1 MSIPETE
8 GLHRRIAALEAEVAR
23 LRSAPAERG
32 EAELHLIT
40 DALPVLVAYLDRDY
54 TYRFNNRYYEIWFG
68 RGVETLVGRH
78 AREVLGDAVFAQRR
92 PDMDRALAGESV
104 ARDGVLP
111 DRHGRLRA
119 CAIQY
124 IPRRTETGAVEG
136 FFVLAID
143 IEERRAAE
151 ARRIAVAELGDRLR
165 DLDDTAAIAYAA
177 AEILGTT
184 LGVSRAGY
192 GTIDPVAETILIE
205 RDWNAPG
212 IRSLAGTLHFRDYGS
227 YIEDLKRGETVICS
241 DADADPRTASGAEA
255 LKAISAQ
262 SFVNMPLTEHGGF
275 VALLY
280 LNHATARSWSPEE
293 LAFMRNVAE
302 RVRAATE
309 RSRATFARRAS
320 DAQFH
325 AFAQAVPIHVWAAS
339 AAGAL
344 DWFNA
349 ACATYCGPALD
360 AVHGAAWAPVV
371 HPADREAMERWEAC
385 RADGRPYAGEFRIRR
400 ADGAH
405 RWFLVR
411 AEPIRAADGTILRW
425 VGTSTDIDDQKS
437 ASAELARL
445 NTSLERQVE
454 SRTRERDRI
463 WETTTDL
470 MGTAGLD
477 GYLKTINPA
486 WGRTLGW
493 DDDALLGRPFAALID
508 PADHAET
515 EEVVRRL
522 ARGETVTGFVD
533 RVLTKAGDRRTVMW
547 TAAPDGEIF
556 TIIGRDVTD
565 QRRTEE
571 ALRQAQ
577 KMEAVGQL
585 TGGLAHDF
593 NNLLTGISG
602 SLELLQ
608 ARMAQGRVTDLD
620 RYINAAQGA
629 AKRAAALTHRLLAF
643 SRRQTLD
650 PRPTSVN
657 GLIAGM
663 EELVRRTVGPAVT
676 IEVVGAAG
684 LWTALVD
691 PNQLENALLNLCI
704 NARDAMPEGGRIT
717 IETANKWLDARAA
730 RDRDL
735 EPGQF
740 LSLCVT
746 DTGIGMTPEV
756 IARAF
761 DPFFTTKPLGE
772 GTGLGLSMIYGFARQ
787 SGGQVRIYSEVGQG
801 TTVCLYLP
809 RHYGEVEARDAEADL
824 AHAPRAEQGQT
835 VLIVDDEPTVR
846 MLVTEVLED
855 LGYTAIEAA
864 DGAAGLKVLE
874 SDVRLD
880 LLVTDV
886 GLPGGMNGRQMAD
899 AGRVAR
905 PDLKVLFITGYAENA
920 VLGNGYL
927 APGMQVLTKPF
938 VMEALAG
945 RIKELIAGTGGP

>member
-1 MSIPETE
+1 MSESEIDTV
-8 GLHRRIAALEAEVAR
+8 RRRVAALEAEVAH
-23 LRSAPAERG
+23 LRAQPAGQGTR
-32 EAELHLIT
+32 EAELRLIT
-40 DALPVLVAYLDRDY
+40 DALPILVAYVDRDY
-54 TYRFNNRYYEIWFG
+54 RYRFNNRHYETWFG
-68 RGVETLVGRH
+68 QGVEALTGLHVR
-78 AREVLGDAVFAQRR
+78 AVLGPDVFAQRQ
-92 PDMDRALAGESV
+92 PFMEQALAGETV
-104 ARDGVLP
+104 AVDGVLP
-111 DRHGRLRA
+111 DRDGRLRA

-124 IPRRTETGAVEG
+124 IPRRDAAGTVEG

-143 IEERRAAE
+143 VDERRAAE
-151 ARRIAVAELGDRLR
+151 SRRIAVAELGDRLR
-165 DLDDTAAIAYAA
+165 DLDDTAEIAFAA
-177 AEILGTT
+177 SEILGTT

-227 YIEDLKRGETVICS
+227 YIEDLKRGETVIC
-241 DADADPRTASGAEA
+241 ADATEDSRTASGAEA

-280 LNHATARSWSPEE
+280 LNHATARSWSSEE

-309 RSRATFARRAS
+309 RSRATAARRAS
-320 DAQFH
+320 EAQFH
-325 AFAQAVPIHVWAAS
+325 AFAQAIPIHVWAAS
-339 AAGAL
+339 AEGAL
-344 DWFNA
+344 DWFNEQVYAYSGA
-349 ACATYCGPALD
+349 APGTLD
-360 AVHGAAWAPVV
+360 GAAWADLV
-371 HPADREAMERWEAC
+371 HPDDRATVIRSWGEALSGGHSYEVEI
-385 RADGRPYAGEFRIRR
+385 RIRR
-400 ADGAH
+400 GDGDH

-411 AEPIRAADGTILRW
+411 AEPIRADDGAILRW
-425 VGTSTDIDDQKS
+425 VGTNTDIEDRK
-437 ASAELARL
+437 AAATELARL
-445 NTSLERQVE
+445 NAGLARQVAH
-454 SRTRERDRI
+454 RTRERDRI

-477 GYLKTINPA
+477 GYLKAINPA
-486 WGRTLGW
+486 WTRTLGW
-493 DDDALLGRPFAALID
+493 DEDTLLGQPFAVLID
-508 PADHAET
+508 PGDHAET
-515 EEVVRRL
+515 AEVVARL
-522 ARGETVTGFVD
+522 GRGETVTGFVD
-533 RVLTKAGDRRTVMW
+533 RLLARDGSQRIVMW
-547 TAAPDGEIF
+547 TAEPDGEIF
-556 TIIGRDVTD
+556 TIVGRDITE

-571 ALRQAQ
+571 ALRQSQ

-602 SLELLQ
+602 GLELLQ
-608 ARMAQGRVTDLD
+608 TRMAQGRLTDLD

-650 PRPTSVN
+650 PKPTNVN
-657 GLIAGM
+657 GLIGGM
-663 EELVRRTVGPAVT
+663 EELVRRTVGPAIA

-684 LWTALVD
+684 LWSALVD

-730 RDRDL
+730 RERDL
-735 EPGQF
+735 EPGQY

-746 DTGIGMTPEV
+746 DTGTGMTPEV

-761 DPFFTTKPLGE
+761 DPFFTTKPMGE

-809 RHYGEVEARDAEADL
+809 RHYGQAEEREGQADL
-824 AHAPRAEQGQT
+824 GRAPRAEQGQT

-864 DGAAGLKVLE
+864 DGPAGLKVME

-899 AGRVAR
+899 AGRVLR
-905 PDLKVLFITGYAENA
+905 PSLKVLFITGYAENA

-927 APGMQVLTKPF
+927 EPGMQVLTKPF
-938 VMEALAG
+938 VMEALAS
-945 RIKELIAGTGGP
+945 RIRELIADS